1 MKKIITIIF
10 LILLLSGNAFAKKP
24 LKIKIY
30 SETNLAGLYG
40 IKYPLIGTF
49 KGRASPAY
57 KEISNLAEENCKNH
71 NKNSFMFFKEGYGK
85 ISVDSNGELSS
96 HENKKGIVPDYATR
110 INKAMVFRF
119 FCGSNIEEVVDNFI
133 KRSEMFS
140 LKKFNTSSLWG
151 NPKKLMYFNQKN
163 KKFELKD
170 VSQKMIN
177 KIQMSKSN
185 LPKCFGSPSKS
196 WHACY
201 GVDENDNYKY
211 EGEYGGYDKVS
222 EGLLT
227 ENLII
232 KRHGY
237 GKATFKDIGVTY
249 EGNFFD
255 NDMNGFGVAKWNN
268 GAKHTGQWKL
278 NEPYGQGKF
287 IHPDGKIE
295 EGFWNNGVVKKN

>member
-1 MKKIITIIF
+1 MKKLLSI
-10 LILLLSGNAFAKKP
+10 LVLSLLLIGNAFAKKP
-24 LKIKIY
+24 LKIEIY
-30 SETNLAGLYG
+30 SETDLGGLYG

-57 KEISNLAEENCKNH
+57 KEISNLAEKNCKNY
-71 NKNSFMFFKEGYGK
+71 NKNSFIFFKEGYGT

-96 HENKKGIVPDYATR
+96 HENKKGIIPDYATR
-110 INKAMVFRF
+110 ITKAMVFRF
-119 FCGSNIEEVVDNFI
+119 FCGTNIKEVVDNFT
-133 KRSEMFS
+133 KRSEIFS

-151 NPKKLMYFNQKN
+151 NPKKLLYFNQKN
-163 KKFELKD
+163 KEFELKE
-170 VSQKMIN
+170 VSQEMIN
-177 KIQMSKSN
+177 KIQISKSN
-185 LPKCFGSPSKS
+185 LPKCFGSPNKS
-196 WHACY
+196 WTACY

-222 EGLLT
+222 EGILT

-255 NDMNGFGVAKWNN
+255 NDMNGFGIAKWNN
-268 GAKHTGQWKL
+268 GATHIGQWKL

-287 IHPDGKIE
+287 VHPDGKIE
-295 EGFWNNGVVKKN
+295 EGFWNNGIVKKN